1 MTDKLTISHDLAR
14 ESANSFYK
22 KSGSSKRI
30 SPCSARYH
38 CTIQFGDGR
47 DMSDRELPRYAIF
60 IRLGSFRL
68 DVVGRAQIA
77 ITATAIAALLG
88 ARFYFF

>member
-1 MTDKLTISHDLAR
+1 MR
-14 ESANSFYK
+14 V
-22 KSGSSKRI
+22 
-30 SPCSARYH
+30 P
-38 CTIQFGDGR
+38 
-47 DMSDRELPRYAIF
+47 ELPPYAIF

-68 DVVGRAQIA
+68 DVVGRTQIA